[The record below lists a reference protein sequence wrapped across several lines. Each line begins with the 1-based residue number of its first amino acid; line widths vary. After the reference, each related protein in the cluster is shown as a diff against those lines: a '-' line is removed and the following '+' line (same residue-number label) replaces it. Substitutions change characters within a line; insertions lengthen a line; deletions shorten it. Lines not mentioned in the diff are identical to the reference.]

1 MCLLYNTHKV
11 TKVHMYLFSIFS
23 LAHTC
28 SVSNKLNSLSA
39 ESTNTQTLM
48 TLKGLYSVINTN
60 MICGVLN
67 HYQWYSLSGLPLYSC
82 HFSSFLPLKVN
93 LKSQKFLI
101 THLSPL
107 ISVDKG
113 LCVLSWFDLCHFFFC
128 FICLS
133 TKSHHWQSQTRDQI
147 ISFLKFVVNLFAL
160 RPTTAQNK
168 KQLPFVLR

>member
-11 TKVHMYLFSIFS
+11 TKVPYICFSIFS

-107 ISVDKG
+107 ISVDKR
-113 LCVLSWFDLCHFFFC
+113 LCVLSWFDLCHFFFLFHL
-128 FICLS
+128 FIS
-133 TKSHHWQSQTRDQI
+133 KI
-147 ISFLKFVVNLFAL
+147 
-160 RPTTAQNK
+160 
-168 KQLPFVLR
+168 